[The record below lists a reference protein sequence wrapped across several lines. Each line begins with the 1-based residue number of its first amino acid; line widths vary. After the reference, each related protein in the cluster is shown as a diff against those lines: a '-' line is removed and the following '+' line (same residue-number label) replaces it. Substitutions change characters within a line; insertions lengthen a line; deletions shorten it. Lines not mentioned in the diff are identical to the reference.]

1 MEGIAFV
8 THTNQHRPIII
19 NDIMVKKLLVGI
31 ALSLAFT
38 PMVARQQ
45 HNGDMKAFVD
55 KLMAKMTLR
64 EKIGQLN
71 LPVTGE
77 IVTGAAKNSG
87 TTEKIRSGEV
97 GGLFNLKGVEK
108 IKEAQ
113 KVAVTQ
119 SRLKIPLIFGM
130 DVIHGYETVFPIPL
144 GLSCTWDMDAIE
156 KSARV
161 AAVEAS
167 ADGICWT
174 FSPMVDI
181 CRDPRWGRM
190 SEGNGEDPYLGS
202 EIAKAMIHGYQGDDL
217 TLNNTVMAC
226 VKHFALYG
234 GVEAGRE
241 YNTVD
246 MSRWRMFNYYFP
258 PYEAAA
264 KAGAGSFMTSFNVVD
279 GIPASGNRW
288 LLTDVLRT
296 RWNWNGF
303 VVTDYTAI
311 AEMINHG
318 MGDLKQVSAMALN
331 AGTDMDMVSDGFIGT
346 LEQSVKEGKVN
357 EKTID
362 DACRRIL
369 EAKYKL
375 GLFDDPYLYLN
386 AKRAKAEVYSLSHR
400 QEARRV
406 AAESFVLL
414 KNDGNVLPLAKKGRI
429 AVIGPLGDTRANM
442 PGTWS
447 VAAAFD
453 KYKSLYE
460 ALRDNLKGKA
470 EVMYAKGCNVTAD
483 SVLEANGSMFGRD
496 IRDHRPAKVILN
508 EALATAAN
516 ADVII
521 AAIGE
526 TSEMSGECSSRA
538 DITLPETQRAMLEAL
553 KKTGKPIVLV
563 NFSGRATVMTWEAE
577 RFPSILNVWF
587 GGSEAGDAICDVLF
601 GDKVPS
607 GKLSFSMP
615 KSVGQIPLYYNHLNT
630 GRPLGDNKWFTKFK
644 SNYLDVDNEPLF
656 PFGYG
661 LSYTTF
667 SYGKP
672 RISSTT
678 MTANDKIAVSVDV
691 TNTGNRDACETVQ
704 MYVRDMVGSV
714 SRPVKELKGFKRVS
728 LAKGETKTVTF
739 DITEESL
746 KFYNANLDYVSEPGD
761 FQVMVGPN
769 SRDVQSVGFT
779 LKQ

>member
-1 MEGIAFV
+1 
-8 THTNQHRPIII
+8 
-19 NDIMVKKLLVGI
+19 MVKQFIAAAALCLALVP
-31 ALSLAFT
+31 AAAQS
-38 PMVARQQ
+38 QSK
-45 HNGDMKAFVD
+45 GDMKSFID
-55 KLMAKMTLR
+55 GLMAKMTLK

-77 IVTGAAKNSG
+77 IVTGAAKSSG
-87 TTEKIRSGEV
+87 IAEKIENGQV
-97 GGLFNLKGVEK
+97 GGLFNLKGVK
-108 IKEAQ
+108 AIKQVQEL
-113 KVAVTQ
+113 AVKR

-144 GLSCTWDMDAIE
+144 AMSCTWDMDAIE
-156 KSARV
+156 KSARI
-161 AAVEAS
+161 AATEAS

-202 EIAKAMIHGYQGDDL
+202 EIAKAMIRGYQGDDL
-217 TLNNTVMAC
+217 GMNNTVMAC

-234 GVEAGRE
+234 GAEAGRD

-246 MSRWRMFNYYFP
+246 MSRLRMFNYYFP

-288 LLTDVLRT
+288 LLTDVLRK
-296 RWNWNGF
+296 RWGWDGF

-311 AEMINHG
+311 AEMTNHG
-318 MGDLKQVSAMALN
+318 MGDLKQVSALALN
-331 AGTDMDMVSDGFIGT
+331 AGTDMDMVADGYIGT
-346 LEQSVKEGKVN
+346 LEESVKEGKVSVGA
-357 EKTID
+357 ID
-362 DACRRIL
+362 AACRRVL

-375 GLFDDPYLYLN
+375 GLFDDPYRYLDE
-386 AKRAKAEVYSLSHR
+386 KRAKKDVYNEQHR
-400 QEARRV
+400 QEARRI

-414 KNDGNVLPLAKKGRI
+414 KNDGGILPLAKKGRV
-429 AVIGPLGDTRANM
+429 AVIGPMGNTRANM

-447 VAAAFD
+447 VAAAFE

-460 ALRDNLKGKA
+460 AIRDNLKGKA
-470 EVMYAKGCNVTAD
+470 DVVYAKGCNITAD
-483 SVLEANGSMFGRD
+483 SVLEANGSMFGRE
-496 IRDHRPAKVILN
+496 IRDPRPAAVILD

-521 AAIGE
+521 VAIGE
-526 TSEMSGECSSRA
+526 TSEMSGECSSRS
-538 DITLPETQRAMLEAL
+538 DISLPETQRTMLEAL

-563 NFSGRATVMTWEAE
+563 NFSGRATVMTWETE

-601 GDKVPS
+601 GDQVPG
-607 GKLSFSMP
+607 GKLSFTMP
-615 KSVGQIPLYYNHLNT
+615 KSVGQIPIYYNHLNT

-644 SNYLDVDNEPLF
+644 SNYLDIDNEPLF

-672 RISSTT
+672 RISAQT
-678 MTANDKIAVSVDV
+678 MDAQGKLTVSVDV
-691 TNTGNRDACETVQ
+691 TNTGSRDADETVQ
-704 MYVRDMVGSV
+704 MYIRDMVGSV
-714 SRPVKELKGFKRVS
+714 SRPVEELRGFKRVR
-728 LAKGETKTVTF
+728 LAKGETKTVSF
-739 DITEESL
+739 DITAETL
-746 KFYNANLDYVSEPGD
+746 KFYNSDLEYVCEPGD

-769 SRDVQSVGFT
+769 SHDVQKLGFT
-779 LKQ
+779 LK